1 MTCAEDVHRALI
13 EALEAEEEDSGNYI
27 NFHPPLENGEGG
39 YWYVDARL
47 NLERMSKAIAKRLNR
62 IV

>member
-1 MTCAEDVHRALI
+1 MASAEDVHQALI
-13 EALEAEEEDSGNYI
+13 EALEAEGEDSGNYV
-27 NFHPPLENGEGG
+27 NFHPALENGEGG

-47 NLERMSKAIAKRLNR
+47 NLERMSKAIANRLNR